1 MAPPAAGLTL
11 KAAPSTKQYTVAAL
25 AAALAVATVVTV
37 FFVVLCPAHLA
48 FSVAHTGFDRPSGPT
63 GGTLQLS
70 LTLAI
75 DNPSQRAAVVYK
87 SMFVDVSKSTAAV
100 WDSWVRATVAPP
112 MPMRQPRR
120 RAVAVAATVD
130 LVGPLAG
137 EFTGNMTSS
146 SFAVIVTAQAR
157 FKVGVAWTRLYD
169 IKVSCAPV
177 SFFPVAKASRHTAAA
192 GGGGAGDG
200 LPVKCV

>member
-1 MAPPAAGLTL
+1 MAPPAAGMTL
-11 KAAPSTKQYTVAAL
+11 KAAPSVKQYTVAAL
-25 AAALAVATVVTV
+25 AAALAMAAIITV

-48 FSVAHTGFDRPSGPT
+48 FSVAHTGFHRPSGPT

-75 DNPSQRAAVVYK
+75 DNPSRRAAVVYK
-87 SMFVDVSKSTAAV
+87 SMFVDVSNSTAAV

-130 LVGPLAG
+130 LVGPLAV
-137 EFTGNMTSS
+137 EFAGDMTSS

-177 SFFPVAKASRHTAAA
+177 SFFPAAKANRHS

>member
-1 MAPPAAGLTL
+1 MAPPAAA
-11 KAAPSTKQYTVAAL
+11 AAPSAKQYAVAAL
-25 AAALAVATVVTV
+25 AAALAVAAVITV

-48 FSVAHTGFDRPSGPT
+48 FSVAHTGVHRPSGPT
-63 GGTLQLS
+63 GSLQLT

-75 DNPSQRAAVVYK
+75 DNPSRRAAVAYE
-87 SMFVDVSKSTAAV
+87 SMFVDVSNSTAAV

-120 RAVAVAATVD
+120 RPAAVAATVD
-130 LVGPLAG
+130 LVGPLAV

-146 SFAVIVTAQAR
+146 SFAVMVTAQVR

-177 SFFPVAKASRHTAAA
+177 SFFPAAKATRHAAG

>member
-48 FSVAHTGFDRPSGPT
+48 FSVAHTGFHRPSGPT

-75 DNPSQRAAVVYK
+75 DNPSRRAAVVYE
-87 SMFVDVSKSTAAV
+87 SMFVDVSNSTAAV

-120 RAVAVAATVD
+120 SAAAVAATVD
-130 LVGPLAG
+130 LVGPLAV

-146 SFAVIVTAQAR
+146 SFAVMVTAQAR

-177 SFFPVAKASRHTAAA
+177 SFFPAAKATRRTGSS
-192 GGGGAGDG
+192 GGGGDG